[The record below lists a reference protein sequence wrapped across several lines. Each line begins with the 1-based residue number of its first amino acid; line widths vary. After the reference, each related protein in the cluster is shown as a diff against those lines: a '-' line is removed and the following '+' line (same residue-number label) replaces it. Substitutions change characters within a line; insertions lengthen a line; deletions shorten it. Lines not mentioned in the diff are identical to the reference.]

1 MVVRV
6 VLVVL
11 VEARLMVGPTAA
23 KTAAGAAPAPTWEL
37 VAATKQSR

>member
-1 MVVRV
+1 MRVVLV

-23 KTAAGAAPAPTWEL
+23 KTAAGAAPEEID
-37 VAATKQSR
+37 VACESCSA